1 LWKEITMA
9 NKSLF
14 ASLKSR
20 FIRADARNEA
30 GGPAYTFEPKHALAQ
45 LAATGCFNGTYYAE
59 AEEQLATLKTLVD
72 QVGDNVFLAKL
83 AVYSRQRAM
92 MKDMPVALLL
102 ALSKRDPALFRQV
115 FDRVVDN
122 GRTLRTL
129 VQFVRSGQFG
139 RKGLSYSLQRA
150 VQRWLNTA
158 SVEKLLSASIGNDP
172 SLRDVLRLA
181 RPTPPDNARRA
192 MFGWLTDKPVEKWA
206 PATEAD
212 LPEEVMALA
221 AFRNAESAE
230 TQVLILGDMHA
241 RWDLL
246 ADTAKGPAVWAAIA
260 RKMGPQA
267 LRMNL
272 NTLLRH
278 EVFGS
283 VAQTGWTVG
292 RAIAEA
298 LGFSPAP
305 VKENMVDYV
314 AVRLADAEEIR
325 RSRQFPYQ
333 FLAAYL
339 NASDELPQKIKAALH
354 KAAEIACGNVPELPG
369 PVVIGLDVSGS
380 MASAV
385 TGRRGRGAT
394 SKMRCVDVAALFA
407 AAILRRNPDSVV
419 IPFDTAAYEA
429 KVDPS
434 DSVLSLAERLARFGG
449 GGTNCSLPLA
459 AANARY
465 HDRRFAGCVLVSDQE
480 SWVGAGRGGSTAV
493 VTEWQEFVKNQM
505 RLGGHGIPSPKL
517 ICIDLQPYATTQAP
531 DRSDILN
538 VGGFSDAVFNVVAAF
553 LADDVGRFVAEVDAV
568 EL

>member
-1 LWKEITMA
+1 MA

-20 FIRADARNEA
+20 FVRADTVNEA
-30 GGPAYTFEPKHALAQ
+30 GGQAYKLDARHALAQ
-45 LAATGCFNGTYYAE
+45 LAATGCFNGTFYA
-59 AEEQLATLKTLVD
+59 AADEQLATVMSLID
-72 QVGDNVFLAKL
+72 QVTDNVFLAKL

-92 MKDMPVALLL
+92 MKDMPVALLV
-102 ALSKRDPALFRQV
+102 ALSKRDPALFRKA

-139 RKGLSYSLQRA
+139 RKSLSYALQRA
-150 VQRWLNTA
+150 VQRWLNSG

-192 MFGWLTDKPVEKWA
+192 LFGWLTDKPVEKWA

-212 LPEEVMALA
+212 LPEEVLALA
-221 AFRNAESAE
+221 AFRKAE
-230 TQVLILGDMHA
+230 TAEAQLLILGNLSA

-246 ADTAKGPAVWAAIA
+246 ADAAKGPAVWAAIA

-272 NTLLRH
+272 NTLVRH
-278 EVFGS
+278 GVIGPDNREM
-283 VAQTGWTVG
+283 T
-292 RAIAEA
+292 E
-298 LGFSPAP
+298 
-305 VKENMVDYV
+305 YV
-314 AVRLADAEEIR
+314 AARLADPDEIR

-333 FLAAYL
+333 FLAAYM
-339 NASDELPQKIKAALH
+339 NVGDEVPQKIKAALH
-354 KAAEIACGNVPELPG
+354 QAAEIACGNVPELPG

-380 MASAV
+380 MGSPV
-385 TGRRGRGAT
+385 TGNRGRGAT

-419 IPFDTAAYEA
+419 IPFDTSAYEA
-429 KVDPS
+429 KVDPG
-434 DSVLSLAERLARFGG
+434 DTVLSLAERLARYGG

-459 AANARY
+459 AANSRY
-465 HDRRFAGCVLVSDQE
+465 ASREFAGCVLVSDNE
-480 SWVGAGRGGSTAV
+480 SWVGVGRNGATAV
-493 VTEWQEFVKNQM
+493 MTEWQTFVRNQV
-505 RLGGHGIPSPKL
+505 RLHGKGFAGPKL
-517 ICIDLQPYATTQAP
+517 VCIDLQPYTTAQAP
-531 DRSDILN
+531 ERSDVLN
-538 VGGFSDAVFNVVAAF
+538 VGGFSDAVFSVVASF
-553 LADDVGRFVAEVDAV
+553 LADDNGRFVAEVEAV
-568 EL
+568 TL

>member
-1 LWKEITMA
+1 MA

-20 FIRADARNEA
+20 FVRTDTVNEA
-30 GGPAYTFEPKHALAQ
+30 GGRAYKLDTMHALAQ
-45 LAATGCFNGTYYAE
+45 LAATGCFNGTYYAQ
-59 AEEQLATLKTLVD
+59 ADEQLATLKTLVD
-72 QVGDNVFLAKL
+72 QVADNAFLAKL
-83 AVYSRQRAM
+83 AVYSRERAM

-102 ALSKRDPALFRQV
+102 AMSKRDPALFRKV

-150 VQRWLNTA
+150 VQRWLNSA

-181 RPTPPDNARRA
+181 RPTPADNARRA
-192 MFGWLTDKPVEKWA
+192 LFGWLTDKPVEKWA

-221 AFRNAESAE
+221 AFRKADSAE
-230 TQVLILGDMHA
+230 AQILILGNMHA

-246 ADTAKGPAVWAAIA
+246 ADTAKGSAVWAAIA

-272 NTLLRH
+272 NTLVRH
-278 EVFGS
+278 GVIGPDANREM
-283 VAQTGWTVG
+283 
-292 RAIAEA
+292 AE
-298 LGFSPAP
+298 
-305 VKENMVDYV
+305 YV
-314 AVRLADAEEIR
+314 ATRLADLDEIH

-333 FLAAYL
+333 YLAAYMH
-339 NASDELPQKIKAALH
+339 ASDEVPQKIKTALH
-354 KAAEIACGNVPELPG
+354 KAAEIACGNVQELPG

-380 MASAV
+380 MASPV
-385 TGRRGRGAT
+385 TGNRGRGAT

-429 KVDPS
+429 KVDPT
-434 DSVLSLAERLARFGG
+434 DSVLSLAERLAKYGG

-465 HDRRFAGCVLVSDQE
+465 ANRKFAGCVLVSDQE
-480 SWVGAGRGGSTAV
+480 SWVGPGRNGSTAV
-493 VTEWQEFVKNQM
+493 MTEWQTFVRNQVQ
-505 RLGGHGIPSPKL
+505 LHGKGFAGPKL
-517 ICIDLQPYATTQAP
+517 VCIDLQPYTTTQAP
-531 DRSDILN
+531 ERSDILN
-538 VGGFSDAVFNVVAAF
+538 VGGFSDAVFSVVAAF
-553 LADDVGRFVAEVDAV
+553 LTDDSGRFVAEVEKV

>member
-1 LWKEITMA
+1 MA

-20 FIRADARNEA
+20 LVRTDTVNEA
-30 GGPAYTFEPKHALAQ
+30 GGRAYTLEPKHALAQ
-45 LAATGCFNGTYYAE
+45 LAATGCFNGTYYAG
-59 AEEQLATLKTLVD
+59 ADEQLATLKTLID
-72 QVGDNVFLAKL
+72 QVADNAFLAKL

-102 ALSKRDPALFRQV
+102 VLSKRDPALFRKV

-139 RKGLSYSLQRA
+139 RKGLSHSLQRA
-150 VQRWLNTA
+150 VQQWLNSA

-172 SLRDVLRLA
+172 SLRDMLRLA

-192 MFGWLTDKPVEKWA
+192 LFGWLTDKPIEKWA

-212 LPEEVMALA
+212 LPEEVMALDA
-221 AFRNAESAE
+221 YRKVDSAE
-230 TQVLILGDMHA
+230 AQILILGNMHA

-246 ADTAKGPAVWAAIA
+246 ADAAKGPEVWKAIA

-272 NTLLRH
+272 NTLVRH
-278 EVFGS
+278 EVFGP
-283 VAQTGWTVG
+283 VAKTGWTVG
-292 RAIAEA
+292 RVIAET
-298 LGFSPAP
+298 LGISPPPAT
-305 VKENMVDYV
+305 EDMVDYV
-314 AVRLADAEEIR
+314 AIRLADPDEIR

-339 NASDELPQKIKAALH
+339 NASDEVPQKIKAALH

-380 MASAV
+380 MSAAV
-385 TGRRGRGAT
+385 TGNRGRGAT

-419 IPFDTAAYEA
+419 IPFDTSAYDVR
-429 KVDPS
+429 VDPT
-434 DSVLSLAERLARFGG
+434 DSVLSLAERLAKYGG

-459 AANARY
+459 AANTRY
-465 HDRRFAGCVLVSDQE
+465 HERRFAGCVLVSDNE
-480 SWVGAGRGGSTAV
+480 SWVGTGRNGSTAV
-493 VTEWQEFVKNQM
+493 MTESQGFVKNQL
-505 RLGGHGIPSPKL
+505 RLGGHAIPSPKL
-517 ICIDLQPYATTQAP
+517 VCIDLQPYTTTQAP
-531 DRSDILN
+531 ERSDVLN
-538 VGGFSDAVFNVVAAF
+538 VGGFSDAVFSVVAAF
-553 LADDVGRFVAEVDAV
+553 LADDGGRFVAEVEKV